1 MGESLLASG
10 IMSSISGAGNA
21 SVEVFGLAPFDGPY
35 NKIWQNLYTCRDTPV
50 SVLIIVSCVYMNG
63 TAYYPH
69 AAASSDPDWIP
80 DVLLTLSDTT
90 PIQIYGLQTSFYSIL
105 YKLQSNVIQGCY
117 SYTYSNEGAYTNGI
131 TGISGIG
138 FAFY

>member
-10 IMSSISGAGNA
+10 VIPLSADSGNA
-21 SVEVFGLAPFDGPY
+21 SVEVFGLTPFDGPY
-35 NKIWQNLYTCRDTPV
+35 NKIWQNLYTCKNTPG
-50 SVLIIVSCVYMNG
+50 SVLIIVSCIYMNG
-63 TAYYPH
+63 VANYPH
-69 AAASSDPDWIP
+69 AATSSEPNWIP
-80 DVLLTLSDTT
+80 DVLLTLSNAT
-90 PIQIYGLQTSFYSIL
+90 PIQIYGLQTSFYNIS
-105 YKLQSNVIQGCY
+105 YKLQSNVIQGYY